1 MTKDELHNT
10 SKEQDNK
17 PPETQKSGG
26 TGAAGSGASQ
36 GYKPPAPKAPG
47 LHPPAPRPPG
57 MPPMMQQAMNPPKT
71 PPKAPPPA
79 EVKPEDKKE

>member
-17 PPETQKSGG
+17 PQTEQKSGSA
-26 TGAAGSGASQ
+26 GAAGGNANK
-36 GYKPPAPKAPG
+36 GYAPPAPKAPG

-57 MPPMMQQAMNPPKT
+57 MPPMMQQAMNPPKN
-71 PPKAPPPA
+71 PPKAQPPA
-79 EVKPEDKKE
+79 DIKPEEKE